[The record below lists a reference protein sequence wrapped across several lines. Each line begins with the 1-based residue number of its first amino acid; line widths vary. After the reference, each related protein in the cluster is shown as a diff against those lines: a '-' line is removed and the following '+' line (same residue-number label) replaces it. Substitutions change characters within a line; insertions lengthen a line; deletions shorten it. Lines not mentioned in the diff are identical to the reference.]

1 MNRFLSYLGL
11 SVLFCVGSCS
21 SNSAEGVFD
30 DPRVLP
36 VPEVQVSVTDLTANV
51 RWSISEEIQNV
62 RYTYEFYR
70 GESSTPQESATTRY
84 SSHDFDLVEG
94 ENFRIRVRTT
104 APAGSTEWT
113 DSDFSD
119 FVSFT
124 SEGVDPTPEEP
135 DDDPTVDPGVTF
147 GLPLANENDGVLRAF
162 PGAEGGGM
170 YTTGGRGGEVYHVTN
185 LNDSG
190 PGSFRDAV
198 SKSNRTIVFD
208 VAGTIALASKLKITS
223 SNLTIAG
230 QTAPGD
236 GICIRNY
243 TVELQGDNIIIR
255 YLRFRMGDTTQTEDD
270 ALGGRYHSNI
280 VIDHCSM
287 SWCTDECASLY
298 ANRNFTMQW
307 CIISES
313 LCNSVHE
320 KGKHGYGG
328 IWGGRNASFHH
339 NLLAHHWS
347 RNPRFDHPYVYDHNN
362 AATIEQYHGNVDF
375 RNNAIYNWGQSE
387 NCYGGE
393 LCRLNL
399 VNNYYKEGPA
409 SKSNKYFFVAYAN
422 SCESCA
428 GYGYTY
434 EELMPRIYADGNLYL
449 KRDGSQASSA
459 VTDEYPLNDATP
471 HSLRLDLCSARGEV
485 SAVNTGYW
493 GLAVEAGKRYDLEF
507 YVRSEGTSRCRASI
521 VTSSGKRVASSDV
534 TLSSDGQWHRYTV
547 TMEPD
552 VTGTGNTLQ
561 ITFPAEGRVWL
572 DYVSLFPED
581 TFNGRKNGLRKD
593 VAELIAGLHPAFIRW
608 PGGCIVEGLTL
619 ENRVKWK
626 ETVGDPVTRPG
637 EYNLWGYRSTYGFGY
652 HEFLQFCEDI
662 GSDAMFVC
670 NAGMSCLFRNG
681 DYVQG
686 EALEPLIQDALD
698 AIEYAMAKNGHP
710 EPFPLKYVEV
720 GNENVFWR
728 YAENYNR
735 FHKAIK
741 ERYPQITVIT
751 ALMFSKDI
759 DRLDEVEMIDP
770 HYYETPDWFYNNA
783 GVYDKLS
790 RRTPYKVY
798 VGEYAAVGRSDLYSS
813 LAEAAYLTGVERNSD
828 KVQLVSYAPLLSNS
842 HFNTNHLI
850 VLDNQG
856 SYGRSNYHVMKLFS
870 ENRPDYNVP
879 VSIKGEQTSVP
890 YSPEGYVG
898 LATGGTSAEFRDFKV
913 ESGGRTV
920 YSTSGFSDFGDRWK
934 AVRGEWS
941 VEDGA
946 LCQSSGSGDALA
958 FLDGV
963 DVPDCV
969 ISLKARKL
977 DGREGFK
984 VVFGMKDEGHYFM
997 ADMGSHTNESVI
1009 FREIGDNGSV
1019 SLFDYRNQEP
1029 VLKDH
1034 WYDVRIVISG
1044 SVWKCYMDGRLIYTY
1059 DHRIV
1064 NKHYAV
1070 AGIDR
1075 DAGELVVKL
1084 VNGTATPWETSL
1096 VLKGGRPVSDTARKI
1111 ELTSDEFTDE
1121 NSFENPLKVSGRES
1135 IMETGGSR
1143 TPVVCAPRSLTIFR
1157 IPVK

>member
-104 APAGSTEWT
+104 APVGSTEWT

-449 KRDGSQASSA
+449 KRDGSQASFSTDNYAGIYDKDKQSYTTYSDDATGTFRQPALLPITGDGRTCHTTTHTADGAFEAILSYGGASLSRDAVDRRAVDDARSGSA
-459 VTDEYPLNDATP
+459 TITDGGNGSTGGIIDTQTAVGGWPDLTATDEEIARAAT
-471 HSLRLDLCSARGEV
+471 D
-485 SAVNTGYW
+485 
-493 GLAVEAGKRYDLEF
+493 
-507 YVRSEGTSRCRASI
+507 
-521 VTSSGKRVASSDV
+521 
-534 TLSSDGQWHRYTV
+534 SDGDGIPDYYEDLFGLDKHDAADGKAKTLDPQGLYTNLEV
-547 TMEPD
+547 YLHYLVRD
-552 VTGTGNTLQ
+552 
-561 ITFPAEGRVWL
+561 ITENQV
-572 DYVSLFPED
+572 
-581 TFNGRKNGLRKD
+581 K
-593 VAELIAGLHPAFIRW
+593 
-608 PGGCIVEGLTL
+608 GGS
-619 ENRVKWK
+619 
-626 ETVGDPVTRPG
+626 
-637 EYNLWGYRSTYGFGY
+637 Y
-652 HEFLQFCEDI
+652 
-662 GSDAMFVC
+662 
-670 NAGMSCLFRNG
+670 
-681 DYVQG
+681 
-686 EALEPLIQDALD
+686 
-698 AIEYAMAKNGHP
+698 
-710 EPFPLKYVEV
+710 
-720 GNENVFWR
+720 
-728 YAENYNR
+728 
-735 FHKAIK
+735 
-741 ERYPQITVIT
+741 T
-751 ALMFSKDI
+751 AL
-759 DRLDEVEMIDP
+759 
-770 HYYETPDWFYNNA
+770 N
-783 GVYDKLS
+783 
-790 RRTPYKVY
+790 
-798 VGEYAAVGRSDLYSS
+798 
-813 LAEAAYLTGVERNSD
+813 
-828 KVQLVSYAPLLSNS
+828 
-842 HFNTNHLI
+842 
-850 VLDNQG
+850 
-856 SYGRSNYHVMKLFS
+856 
-870 ENRPDYNVP
+870 
-879 VSIKGEQTSVP
+879 
-890 YSPEGYVG
+890 
-898 LATGGTSAEFRDFKV
+898 
-913 ESGGRTV
+913 
-920 YSTSGFSDFGDRWK
+920 
-934 AVRGEWS
+934 
-941 VEDGA
+941 
-946 LCQSSGSGDALA
+946 
-958 FLDGV
+958 
-963 DVPDCV
+963 
-969 ISLKARKL
+969 
-977 DGREGFK
+977 
-984 VVFGMKDEGHYFM
+984 
-997 ADMGSHTNESVI
+997 
-1009 FREIGDNGSV
+1009 
-1019 SLFDYRNQEP
+1019 
-1029 VLKDH
+1029 
-1034 WYDVRIVISG
+1034 
-1044 SVWKCYMDGRLIYTY
+1044 
-1059 DHRIV
+1059 
-1064 NKHYAV
+1064 
-1070 AGIDR
+1070 
-1075 DAGELVVKL
+1075 
-1084 VNGTATPWETSL
+1084 
-1096 VLKGGRPVSDTARKI
+1096 
-1111 ELTSDEFTDE
+1111 
-1121 NSFENPLKVSGRES
+1121 
-1135 IMETGGSR
+1135 
-1143 TPVVCAPRSLTIFR
+1143 
-1157 IPVK
+1157 